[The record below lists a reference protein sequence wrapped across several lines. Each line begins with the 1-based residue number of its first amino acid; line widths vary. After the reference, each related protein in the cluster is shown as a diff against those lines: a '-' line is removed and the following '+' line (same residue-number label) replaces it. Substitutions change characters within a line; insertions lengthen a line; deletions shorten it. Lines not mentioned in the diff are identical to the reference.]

1 MKKLLFSSLAI
12 VFAIATIMLIDLQ
25 NSSAKVVDG
34 VGFHGQVR
42 NSDGSWAADGA
53 VTVRATFRENST
65 VVGTVYVGQPRY
77 NDLLGS
83 YNILQDESSWPYG
96 SYEIL
101 AWDAAGHVGMT
112 IVNFN
117 GQPTPVPTITLSK
130 SSIY

>member
-12 VFAIATIMLIDLQ
+12 VFAIATFLFVSQ

-34 VGFHGQVR
+34 VGFHGQVK
-42 NSDGSWAADGA
+42 NSDGSYAADGS

-65 VVGTVYVGQPRY
+65 VVGTVKVGQPRY
-77 NDLLGS
+77 NELPGS

-101 AWDAAGHVGMT
+101 AWDPAGHVGMA

-117 GQPTPVPTITLSK
+117 GQPTTVSTITLSK